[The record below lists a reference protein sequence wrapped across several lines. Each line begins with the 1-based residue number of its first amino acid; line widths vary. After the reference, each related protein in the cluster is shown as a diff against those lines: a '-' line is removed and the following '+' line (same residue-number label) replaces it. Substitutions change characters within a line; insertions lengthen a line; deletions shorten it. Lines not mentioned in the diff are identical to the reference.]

1 MTAVAV
7 GRRPSALRSSIH
19 VWLPV
24 VTVLAII
31 GVWELVVRV
40 GVVPER
46 YSPPPSVIVAKL
58 ASMLLESDV
67 WVALANTLSGWGL
80 SLGISVVA
88 GTAVGMLLGRV
99 AVLSALF
106 SLIIEFLRPIPSI
119 AMIPIAV
126 LIMGTARPTE
136 VFLAVYA
143 GFFQMLVAAMGA
155 AGAVDPMGVQTARS
169 FGLSRWQQARHV
181 LIPSMLPRL
190 VTGIRIASSTVL
202 IFCITAELVA
212 GVPGLGSGLG
222 AARSVGDTPRMYAYV
237 VVIGIVGYLL
247 AVALKAIETKLLF
260 WDPSVRSVQR

>member
-80 SLGISVVA
+80 SLVISVVA
-88 GTAVGMLLGRV
+88 GAAVGMLLGRV

-143 GFFQMLVAAMGA
+143 GFFQMLVAALGA

-169 FGLSRWQQARHV
+169 FRRA
-181 LIPSMLPRL
+181 
-190 VTGIRIASSTVL
+190 T
-202 IFCITAELVA
+202 C
-212 GVPGLGSGLG
+212 
-222 AARSVGDTPRMYAYV
+222 
-237 VVIGIVGYLL
+237 
-247 AVALKAIETKLLF
+247 
-260 WDPSVRSVQR
+260 